1 MLEFFVYQMRAH
13 LLVTGEDAPDFLQS
27 QFSRDLRSLEPGYG
41 VYGLWL
47 DVKGKIVA
55 DSWVWR
61 EGPETF
67 RIFSEHSAASGI
79 VKKLERHIIADDVE
93 IEVVEPTPAL
103 ALVGEAVAQWRDG
116 FSGLALLPGRRAQVA
131 SCECLFRTAEERD
144 AVLAEFRG
152 EPLSEP
158 ELHALRLEAGI
169 PLVPQ
174 EAGPG
179 ELPGEAGL
187 DEDAVDFDKGCFLG
201 QEVVARMHNLGK
213 STRALYRVAGEG
225 AQPVVPRPL
234 EDETGKVIGELRSTS
249 PRDDGWEGVALLK
262 IRYADAKLSLA
273 EDGRRVRAQSHFRS
287 GEAV

>member
-1 MLEFFVYQMRAH
+1 MPQFFIYQMRAH
-13 LLVTGEDAPDFLQS
+13 LLVTGGDAPDFLQS
-27 QFSRDLRSLEPGYG
+27 QFSRDLRSLEPGHG

-55 DSWVWR
+55 DSWVWL

-79 VKKLERHIIADDVE
+79 VEKLERHIIADDVE

-103 ALVGEAVAQWRDG
+103 ALVGVEAAQLQG
-116 FSGLALLPGRRAQVA
+116 SYSGLALLPGRRARVA
-131 SCECLFRTAEERD
+131 SCECLFRTVEERD
-144 AVLAEFRG
+144 AMIAELGG
-152 EPLSEP
+152 EPLTGP
-158 ELHALRLEAGI
+158 GLHALRLDAGI

-187 DEDAVDFDKGCFLG
+187 DKDAVDFDKGCFLG

-213 STRALYRVAGEG
+213 STRALYRVTGDG
-225 AQPVVPRPL
+225 VPPVVPQPL
-234 EDETGKVIGELRSTS
+234 ETETGKTVGELRSTS
-249 PRDDGWEGVALLK
+249 PRDAGWEGVALLK
-262 IRYADAKLSLA
+262 IRYADVELSLA
-273 EDGRRVRAQSHFRS
+273 QDGGRVRVQNYFRS
-287 GEAV
+287 GEAL